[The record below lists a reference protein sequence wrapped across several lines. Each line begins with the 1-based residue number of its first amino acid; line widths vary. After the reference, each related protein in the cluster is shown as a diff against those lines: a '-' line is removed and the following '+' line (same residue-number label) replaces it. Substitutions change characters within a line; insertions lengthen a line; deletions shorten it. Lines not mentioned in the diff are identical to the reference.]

1 MKIRPFG
8 VEQWMN
14 EWETRCEYNLAETCV
29 ESLTMQQLLDM
40 TGKTRE
46 VLEDMLNI
54 KMTYGHITGSERLR
68 QLISEQYSKQSSENI
83 LITHGAIGAN
93 ALIYETLVEPGDT
106 VISVLPTYQQHY
118 SIPASYG
125 AVVKILPLREE
136 NGGDAANLLI

>member
-46 VLEDMLNI
+46 VLEDM
-54 KMTYGHITGSERLR
+54 GF
-68 QLISEQYSKQSSENI
+68 
-83 LITHGAIGAN
+83 
-93 ALIYETLVEPGDT
+93 VE
-106 VISVLPTYQQHY
+106 
-118 SIPASYG
+118 
-125 AVVKILPLREE
+125 
-136 NGGDAANLLI
+136 